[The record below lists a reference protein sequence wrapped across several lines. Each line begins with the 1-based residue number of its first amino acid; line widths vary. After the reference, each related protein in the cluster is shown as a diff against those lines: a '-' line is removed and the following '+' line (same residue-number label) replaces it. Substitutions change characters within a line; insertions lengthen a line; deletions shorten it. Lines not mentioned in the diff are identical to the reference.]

1 MLSIICLCVGF
12 MSGTI
17 SFDTQLIKET
27 EDQIM
32 KKNYLIKTIIPAF
45 AAAVMLTA
53 CAGDENVHS
62 EITPGDQTDTQGQTG
77 TIADP
82 VATGEGV
89 TIFDY
94 DMTEYVAL
102 GDYLHMDIDFEPT
115 EVTEDIIDSAYLQF
129 LSDYAEAVD
138 PSLYTTDRAVVDGDL
153 ISLDFCGKKDGVA
166 FEGGTAQGY
175 ILDIGSGTFIPG
187 FEEGLIGV
195 MPGEE
200 VDLDLTFPE
209 NYGSADLA
217 GQDVVFTC
225 TVQGI
230 IGIDAI
236 LETANE
242 NLGED
247 EEFIETEEDLRSL
260 CRAELEQQAADYDR
274 NNLESAILSA
284 LPNVVTEK
292 QEMPA
297 DLAASYDALVLRSL
311 DSIAGSYGVDAE
323 TLVTYYGLTVDGYVD
338 MYSHPQLLS
347 DAAIYVIAAENGLLP
362 DEAEY
367 KEMLSKYMEEYGITD
382 ESVLFEDLSEAQYRV
397 YFLEE
402 KIMDFLCEQ
411 YMK

>member
-1 MLSIICLCVGF
+1 MRTNNLL
-12 MSGTI
+12 
-17 SFDTQLIKET
+17 
-27 EDQIM
+27 
-32 KKNYLIKTIIPAF
+32 KTIIPAF
-45 AAAVMLTA
+45 AAAIALTA

-62 EITPGDQTDTQGQTG
+62 EITPATPSGTQEQTG
-77 TIADP
+77 TSADP
-82 VATGEGV
+82 VATGSNV

-94 DMTEYVAL
+94 DMTEYVTL

-115 EVTEDIIDSAYLQF
+115 EVTEDIVDYAYVQF
-129 LSDYAEAVD
+129 LNDYAEAVD
-138 PSLYTTDRAVVDGDL
+138 PSLYTTDRAVMDGDL

-166 FEGGTAQGY
+166 FDGGTAQGY

-209 NYGSADLA
+209 NYGSEELA

-236 LETANE
+236 LATANE
-242 NLGED
+242 NLGEED
-247 EEFIETEEDLRSL
+247 EFIETEEDLRSL
-260 CRAELEQQAADYDR
+260 CRAELMQQAADYDR
-274 NNLESAILSA
+274 SNLESAILAA
-284 LPNVVTEK
+284 LPDVVTEK
-292 QEMPA
+292 QAMPE
-297 DLAASYDALVLRSL
+297 DLAASYDALVMRSL
-311 DSIAGSYGVDAE
+311 NSIAGSYGVDAE
-323 TLVTYYGLTVDGYVD
+323 TLVAYYGISIEEYIE
-338 MYSHPQLLS
+338 MYSHPQLIN
-347 DAAIYVIAAENGLLP
+347 DAAIYAIAAENGLLP

-397 YFLEE
+397 SFLEE